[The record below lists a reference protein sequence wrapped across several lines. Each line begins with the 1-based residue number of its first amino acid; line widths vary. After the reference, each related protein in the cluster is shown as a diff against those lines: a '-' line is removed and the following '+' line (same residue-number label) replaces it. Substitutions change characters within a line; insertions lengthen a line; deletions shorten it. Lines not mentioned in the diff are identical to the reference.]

1 MERSATATLALS
13 LAVGAALAAR
23 SQSPAASVPVL
34 DNLGSHTYAITT
46 GVPLAQRYF
55 DQGLRLY
62 YGFNHAE
69 SIRAFQEATRQ
80 DPACAMCYWGIAL
93 AHGPNINAP
102 MDRQAAL
109 AAYDAIRQAAAR
121 EATAGPK
128 ERALI
133 HALAA
138 RYAAD
143 PPEDRSAL
151 DAAYARALGE
161 VVRQYPADLDAAT
174 LYAEALMDL
183 SPWNYWTPEGTP
195 RPDTPAIL
203 AQLERVMTANPDHP
217 GANHFYIHAVEA
229 VQPERAVAAAERL
242 AKLMPGAGHIVHMP
256 GHIYVRVGRYQDAIA
271 ANEHAVHTDETYIRD
286 HQPAPGIY
294 TASYYPHN
302 YDFLAFAAS
311 MIGRSRQAITAAE
324 KITTIV
330 PQALLREPG
339 MAFVQHH
346 QTRHL
351 QMKVRFSRW
360 DEVLAAPAPAEDL
373 PHARAMWQYA
383 RGRALAARGSVSDAE
398 AALEQVRATAG
409 DAKVAAVRLEFN
421 TSGALL
427 AVAREVLAG
436 HVAAAKRDVTAALA
450 HLREA
455 ARLEDALTYG
465 EPPEWSVPVRQE
477 LGRILLNADR
487 PGEAEQAFREDL
499 KRFPENG
506 WSLRGLEL
514 ALRAQGRTAEAVAT
528 KVRFD
533 KSWAGADVEAP

>member
-13 LAVGAALAAR
+13 LAVGAALTVRA
-23 SQSPAASVPVL
+23 QSPAANVPFL
-34 DNLGSHTYAITT
+34 DNLGSHTYTITT

-93 AHGPNINAP
+93 ASGPNINAP
-102 MDRQAAL
+102 MDRQAGL
-109 AAYDAIRQAAAR
+109 TAYDAIRQAVAR
-121 EATAGPK
+121 EATAGPT

-133 HALAA
+133 QALVA

-143 PPEDRSAL
+143 PPDDRSGL

-161 VVRQYPADLDAAT
+161 VVRQYPMDLDAAT

-183 SPWNYWTPEGTP
+183 SPWNYWTSEGTP
-195 RPDTPAIL
+195 RPDTPVIL
-203 AQLERVMTANPDHP
+203 AQLERVMAANPNHP

-229 VQPERAVAAAERL
+229 VQPERAVTAAERL
-242 AKLMPGAGHIVHMP
+242 ARLMPGAGHIVHMP

-286 HQPAPGIY
+286 HRPAPGIY

-360 DEVLAAPAPAEDL
+360 ADVLAAPAPAEDL

-383 RGRALAARGSVSDAE
+383 RGRALAAQGSVSDAE
-398 AALEQVRATAG
+398 DALEQVRATAG
-409 DAKVAAVRLEFN
+409 DAKVAPVRLEFN
-421 TSGALL
+421 ASGAIL
-427 AVAREVLAG
+427 AVASEVLAG
-436 HVAAAKRDVTAALA
+436 HVAAAKRDFTAAVT

-455 ARLEDALTYG
+455 LRLEDALTYG

-477 LGRILLNADR
+477 LGKLLLSTDR
-487 PGEAEQAFREDL
+487 AGEAEQAFREDL

-528 KVRFD
+528 KARFD